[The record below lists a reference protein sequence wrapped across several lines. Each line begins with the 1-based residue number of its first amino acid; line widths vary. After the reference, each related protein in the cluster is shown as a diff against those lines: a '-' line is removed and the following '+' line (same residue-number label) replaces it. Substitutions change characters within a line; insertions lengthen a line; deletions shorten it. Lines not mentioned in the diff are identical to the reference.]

1 MRLDKPEI
9 LASASALLLFLLAV
23 GGYAFSAQIFEGPEY
38 EWARLSTSIAFTAL
52 GLFVFIWQA
61 TDNFIGEKIK
71 LIYKNIH
78 ELKIGGEKEERELA
92 ESTDLES
99 VEKDVAQWAEE
110 RGRELVELR
119 EREAYRREFIG
130 NISHELKTPI
140 FNIQGYL
147 LTLLD
152 GALEDPEINTKYLKR
167 AGKSVD
173 RMIALVQDLE
183 LITKL
188 ESGAVALEMDD
199 FDIVEL
205 TGDVIDQLEDKAK
218 KRKIQLKLKRDIKQP
233 IWVHADQSRI
243 EQVVTNLL
251 NNAVKYGNK
260 DGGKVEIRFFDMH
273 ENILVEIGDD
283 GLGIPESDIPRVFER
298 FYRVDK
304 SRARDAGGTGL
315 GLAIVKHIIDAHA
328 QTINVRSAEDVGST
342 FSFTLKKAQ

>member
-1 MRLDKPEI
+1 M
-9 LASASALLLFLLAV
+9 
-23 GGYAFSAQIFEGPEY
+23 
-38 EWARLSTSIAFTAL
+38 
-52 GLFVFIWQA
+52 
-61 TDNFIGEKIK
+61 
-71 LIYKNIH
+71 
-78 ELKIGGEKEERELA
+78 
-92 ESTDLES
+92 
-99 VEKDVAQWAEE
+99 EKDVAQWAEE
-110 RGRELVELR
+110 RGRELVGTR
-119 EREAYRREFIG
+119 DARAYRREFIG

-199 FDIVEL
+199 FDIVENPA
-205 TGDVIDQLEDKAK
+205 GDVIDQLEDKAK

-251 NNAVKYGNK
+251 NNAEKYGKK
-260 DGGKVEIRFFDMH
+260 DGGKVDP
-273 ENILVEIGDD
+273 IL
-283 GLGIPESDIPRVFER
+283 
-298 FYRVDK
+298 
-304 SRARDAGGTGL
+304 
-315 GLAIVKHIIDAHA
+315 
-328 QTINVRSAEDVGST
+328 
-342 FSFTLKKAQ
+342 